1 MLFSFNFPASRS
13 IPRFYTFVIS
23 ASRTIC
29 QVGMLMLSKSK
40 NLLVFLLEKFKTFLK
55 KTLLSK
61 SSPMCTVYYSQGS
74 LISFFR
80 NFQGGVRWWAP
91 CALLSQK
98 LFNKCMNCKE
108 NLRIHN
114 LHIPYAFPLYNYHL
128 LPNWT
133 DGPYW
138 IDGEK
143 KKLKWKLVWSAPLQR
158 WWIEIID
165 VKISVETFEIFIC
178 LKWHLKSSSLHK

>member
-13 IPRFYTFVIS
+13 IPRFWRFYTFVICF
-23 ASRTIC
+23 SRTIC

-40 NLLVFLLEKFKTFLK
+40 NLLVFLLEKFKTFVK

-114 LHIPYAFPLYNYHL
+114 LHIPYAFPHCI
-128 LPNWT
+128 T
-133 DGPYW
+133 
-138 IDGEK
+138 IICCQIGEMVHIELMVRK
-143 KKLKWKLVWSAPLQR
+143 KVRMKWKLVWSAPLQR
-158 WWIEIID
+158 WWIEIN
-165 VKISVETFEIFIC
+165 EACERF
-178 LKWHLKSSSLHK
+178 KS